1 MTTLEKAAKAVEAEM
16 GQLGYIPHDTEAF
29 ARAAIEALRE
39 PSEGMRKAASEC
51 AFDRATFAYPKGHA
65 SYEVHVSAEEYWQ
78 AMIDHILNEE
88 AS

>member
-16 GQLGYIPHDTEAF
+16 DQLGYIPHDTEAF
-29 ARAAIEALRE
+29 ARAAIEAVRE
-39 PSEGMRKAASEC
+39 PSEEALLAWRAA
-51 AFDRATFAYPKGHA
+51 FFAPNPSDELDPIRWG
-65 SYEVHVSAEEYWQ
+65 WQ